1 MAISGAARVAGVMGW
16 PIAHSLS
23 PLLHGYWFQRYGID
37 GAYVPFPV
45 RPENAIAAIRALPL
59 LGLRGCNVTLP
70 HKEAAY
76 AAVDRHDES
85 ARRMGVVN
93 TVMVQEDG
101 SLLGACTDGL
111 GFLANLTEQAPGWH
125 PGQGEAVLVGTGG
138 AARAV
143 AVTLLDAGVP
153 GLRLVNRTL
162 AKAEALA
169 AELQAM
175 FSGVTVTPLGWAERA
190 GALDGAGL
198 LVQST
203 ALGMKGQPPLDL
215 TLDALP
221 VAAPVA
227 DLVYTPLETDILR
240 RARLRGHPVVDGLG
254 MLLHQA
260 VPGFR
265 HWGGVTPVVD
275 APTRQVVE
283 AALRQRDS

>member
-1 MAISGAARVAGVMGW
+1 MAITGAARVAGVMGW

-23 PLLHGYWFQRYGID
+23 PLLHGYWFERYGID

-45 RPENAIAAIRALPL
+45 RPDDAVAAIRALPL

-101 SLLGACTDGL
+101 SLLGACTDGM
-111 GFLANLTEQAPGWH
+111 GFLANLTEQASGWR
-125 PGQGEAVLVGTGG
+125 PGQGEAVLVGIGG

-143 AVTLLDAGVP
+143 AITLLDAGVP

-169 AELQAM
+169 AELRTM
-175 FSGVTVTPLGWAERA
+175 FPGAAVTPLGWPERA
-190 GALDGAGL
+190 GALEGAGL
-198 LVQST
+198 LVQAT

-215 TLDALP
+215 KLDALP
-221 VAAPVA
+221 VTAPVA

-240 RARLRGHPVVDGLG
+240 QARLRGHPVVDGLG

-265 HWGGVTPVVD
+265 HWGGITPAVD

-283 AALRQRDS
+283 AALLRRDS